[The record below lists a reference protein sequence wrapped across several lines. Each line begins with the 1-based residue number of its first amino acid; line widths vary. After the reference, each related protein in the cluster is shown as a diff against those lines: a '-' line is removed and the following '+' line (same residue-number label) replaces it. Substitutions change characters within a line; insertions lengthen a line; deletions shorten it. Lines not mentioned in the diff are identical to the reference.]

1 MATIRKKQAK
11 SVKAIDAPARP
22 VPRIAL
28 PAPDAPNYFEELL
41 KRVQEIRVSEKRFY
55 LQVTDIYATS
65 VDYEKQ
71 SEATLAFFAT
81 VQNKLHYSVTGKTA
95 AEIIVRR
102 ADASAPH
109 MGLTTWKG
117 NKVCKTDVCVAKNY
131 LAAEELEK
139 LARIVT
145 MYLDYAKDQAER
157 HKHMRM
163 ADWKTKLDEFLRFY
177 DRKVLTGKGSISAER
192 AKKMVERQYKL
203 FDERRRA
210 EKARLVGETRP
221 KPKRLGRGK

>member
-55 LQVTDIYATS
+55 RQVMDIYATS

-95 AEIIVRR
+95 AEIIFRR
-102 ADASAPH
+102 VDASAPH

-131 LAAEELEK
+131 LEAEELEK

-157 HKHMRM
+157 RIHMRM
-163 ADWKTKLDEFLRFY
+163 ADWKTKLDDFLRFY
-177 DRKVLTGKGSISAER
+177 ERNVLTGKGLISADR
-192 AKKMVERQYKL
+192 AKAKAERQYKL

>member
-11 SVKAIDAPARP
+11 SVKVIDAPARP

-55 LQVTDIYATS
+55 RQVMDIYATS

-95 AEIIVRR
+95 AEIIFRR
-102 ADASAPH
+102 VDASAPH

-131 LAAEELEK
+131 LEAEELEK

-157 HKHMRM
+157 RIHMRM
-163 ADWKTKLDEFLRFY
+163 ADWKTKLDDFLRFY
-177 DRKVLTGKGSISAER
+177 ERNVLTGKGLISADR
-192 AKKMVERQYKL
+192 AKAKAERQYKL

>member
-11 SVKAIDAPARP
+11 SVKAINAPARP

-28 PAPDAPNYFEELL
+28 PAPDAPDYFDEIL
-41 KRVQEIRVSEKRFY
+41 KRVQEIRVSEKRLY
-55 LQVTDIYATS
+55 QQVTDIYATS
-65 VDYEKQ
+65 VDYDDRA
-71 SEATLAFFAT
+71 EATQDFFAT
-81 VQNKLHYSVTGKTA
+81 VQNKLHYAVTGQTA
-95 AEIIVRR
+95 AEIKFKR
-102 ADASAPH
+102 ADARAKN
-109 MGLTTWKG
+109 MGLTTCKG
-117 NKVCKTDVCVAKNY
+117 KQVCKVDVGVAKNY

-157 HKHMRM
+157 RIHMRM
-163 ADWKTKLDEFLRFY
+163 AQWKSKLDDFLRFY
-177 DRKVLTGKGSISAER
+177 DRNVLTGKGSISAER
-192 AKKMVERQYKL
+192 AKKMVERQYRL